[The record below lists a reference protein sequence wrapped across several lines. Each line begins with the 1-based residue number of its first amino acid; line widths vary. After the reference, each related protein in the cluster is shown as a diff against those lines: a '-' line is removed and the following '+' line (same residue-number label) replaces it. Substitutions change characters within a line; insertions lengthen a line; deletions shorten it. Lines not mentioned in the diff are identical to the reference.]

1 METKKKYT
9 GKINIIHKRYTIAFV
24 YAGIRQYADF
34 YENDN
39 DNGILTRPTLS
50 VNYGRDLKLPAF
62 PEKCTINDVLT
73 LIREHIDKRAV
84 IDLINGMPADYY
96 HNRELRELVDGFKI
110 RLEKFKEEEIFLFF
124 QKAIQPILKENKW
137 FVSSSHIG
145 MPVLAEQDENG
156 EWDNISDKNKEF
168 QLEYICYAF
177 IQSIEPNAKFESK
190 NQYSSSR
197 ADAFSYLIGYIPLT
211 YLQENDL
218 YYKNE

>member
-1 METKKKYT
+1 MT
-9 GKINIIHKRYTIAFV
+9 IIHKRYTIAFV

-50 VNYGRDLKLPAF
+50 VNYARDLKIPAF
-62 PEKCTINDVLT
+62 PEKCTINDALI

-96 HNRELRELVDGFKI
+96 YNKEARELVDGFET
-110 RLEKFKEEEIFLFF
+110 RLEKFKQEETLLFF

-156 EWDNISDKNKEF
+156 EWDNISDRNKEF

-177 IQSIEPNAKFESK
+177 IKSIEPNAKFESK
-190 NQYSSSR
+190 NQYGSSR
-197 ADAFSYLIGYIPLT
+197 ADAFSYLIGYIPLA
-211 YLQENDL
+211 YLEENGL